1 MERSRAERSRAE
13 RADQPETCCRMETLK
28 EGRWRVGDA
37 KREACTDE
45 ERRSVVRNGVY
56 LMVLELRITVNLT
69 DQKWLFVAERE
80 LRHCDVSHFCVL
92 LMRSLLGLRSR
103 VRRKSFK
110 SNIISVFI
118 PESGPQWVRHFTLID
133 C

>member
-1 MERSRAERSRAE
+1 MERSRAE

-28 EGRWRVGDA
+28 EERRRVGDA

-45 ERRSVVRNGVY
+45 ERRSVAEFFRNGVY
-56 LMVLELRITVNLT
+56 LMALELRITVNLT
-69 DQKWLFVAERE
+69 DQKWLFVAEME

-92 LMRSLLGLRSR
+92 LMRSLLGFRSR

-118 PESGPQWVRHFTLID
+118 LVSEPQ
-133 C
+133 